1 VLRPEQHSTAQQCG
15 RGQWASTSCPGV
27 VWALVVD
34 TDTTLFSIF
43 GLILDL
49 LAQIVHP
56 EANE

>member
-1 VLRPEQHSTAQQCG
+1 MILKNVKIKKNA
-15 RGQWASTSCPGV
+15 GV